1 LGKDGKVMAVL
12 GRIRDHVTFV
22 KDCFTSRFWTLMRFV
37 EMFKER
43 AGLAI
48 EGFVRLKLKAK
59 VAIGASSIKNLPK
72 STRRIPEELF
82 QEALMVGK
90 LFKPLS

>member
-1 LGKDGKVMAVL
+1 
-12 GRIRDHVTFV
+12 
-22 KDCFTSRFWTLMRFV
+22 MRFV
-37 EMFKER
+37 EMFRESG
-43 AGLAI
+43 GLAI

-59 VAIGASSIKNLPK
+59 VAIEASSIKNLPK

-82 QEALMVGK
+82 QEALMFGK